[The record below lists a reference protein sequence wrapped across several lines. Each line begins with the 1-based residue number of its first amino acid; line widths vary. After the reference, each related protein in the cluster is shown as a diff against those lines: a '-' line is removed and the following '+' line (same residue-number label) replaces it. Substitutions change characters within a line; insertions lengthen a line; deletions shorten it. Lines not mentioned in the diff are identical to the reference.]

1 MNDSITLSIILPVH
15 NGMPHLPES
24 VQSIVEQ
31 SYTHWELI
39 VVNDGSTDSS
49 GEYLEKLTETDGR
62 IRCVTHAVNRGVAAA
77 YNTGIRRACGQILAF
92 QEQDDISVPHRFERQ
107 LNLIQRYSVPFVS
120 SRVGWMDA
128 NGSIYRYWPDDIPQ
142 EVEIWLPGNDC
153 FEKLLVHQTRIANA
167 TTMLN
172 RALIKD
178 DDLVFDEQFKQSG
191 QDWDFHLRMVRK
203 YSVLRL
209 QEPLVWMRRYRGHIS
224 STTGKAQVF
233 QDNRRLLSKHAR
245 LELWSQR
252 RFFKSPVFLKAWSN
266 EFAIEARYYRNAY
279 GVLLGCLGL
288 LCWPRNPQV
297 WASVWNALKRLTPR
311 GV

>member
-1 MNDSITLSIILPVH
+1 MNDSITLSIILPVY

-39 VVNDGSTDSS
+39 IVNDGSTDSS

-62 IRCVTHAVNRGVAAA
+62 IRCVTHSVNRGVAAA
-77 YNTGIRRACGQILAF
+77 YNTGIQRASGQILAF
-92 QEQDDISVPHRFERQ
+92 QEQDDISVPYRLERQ
-107 LNLIQRYSVPFVS
+107 LDFIQRYPVPFVS

-128 NGSIYRYWPDDIPQ
+128 NGSIYRYWPDDIQQ
-142 EVEIWLPGNDC
+142 EVEIWLPADDC
-153 FEKLLVHQTRIANA
+153 FEKLLVYQTRIANT

-172 RALIKD
+172 RALIKG

-191 QDWDFHLRMVRK
+191 QDWDFHLRMVQK
-203 YSVLRL
+203 YPVLRL
-209 QEPLVWMRRYRGHIS
+209 KEPLVWMRRYRGHVS

-245 LELWSQR
+245 LELWVQR
-252 RFFKSPVFLKAWSN
+252 RFFKSPVFFKAWSN
-266 EFAIEARYYRNAY
+266 EFATEARYYRNVY

-288 LCWPRNPQV
+288 LCWPSNPQV
-297 WASVWNALKRLTPR
+297 WASVWNALKRLTAR
-311 GV
+311 GI